1 MAKAEGNNG
10 DYNGPG
16 GRFLPGN
23 PGRPMGSRHKVTLAI
38 ESLLEGEAEKLT
50 RRCVQMAMAGDTTAM
65 KLCLERLL
73 PARKDRPVQLQIP
86 EIQGAQDLPKAT
98 VALLAAVAA
107 GELTPAEAGEA
118 GKLIEVHRRTVETVE
133 LEHRLQRIEEGQRQW
148 RG

>member
-1 MAKAEGNNG
+1 MATEDGNNG

-50 RRCVQMAMAGDTTAM
+50 RKCVEMAMAGDTTAM
-65 KLCLERLL
+65 KLCLERIL

-86 EIQGAQDLPKAT
+86 EIEGVEDLTRAMA
-98 VALLAAVAA
+98 ALLGAVAA
-107 GELTPAEAGEA
+107 GELSPTEATEMAKLVEA
-118 GKLIEVHRRTVETVE
+118 HRRTVETVE
-133 LEHRLQRIEEGQRQW
+133 LEERLRRLEEGRTP
-148 RG
+148 